1 MATAEHS
8 ERRPATRTY
17 WLIAVFLAVVTAIE
31 IAIPYIDGL
40 GYLRPPMLI
49 FFSMIKFFTV
59 VGIFMHLRYDFSAFR
74 AYFLVG
80 LVGATTVFVVV
91 LATFRAL

>member
-1 MATAEHS
+1 MATAAHGA
-8 ERRPATRTY
+8 RRPTAKTY
-17 WLIAVFLAVVTAIE
+17 WLIAVFLAVITAIE
-31 IAIPYIDGL
+31 IAIPYIDGF
-40 GYLRPPMLI
+40 GYLRAPMLI
-49 FFSMIKFFTV
+49 FFSAVKFFTV

-80 LVGATTVFVVV
+80 LLGAISVFLVV